1 MKTTRILAAAALT
14 SLFILGGVPQRPI
27 GHAAHAAGP
36 VKGGTVIDG
45 LFEEPDRLI
54 PNTSSET
61 FSVMV
66 QQTIFT
72 PLFYSDDNGVLHP
85 GLASQIPTVSNGG
98 ISRDGLTYTFHLRP
112 GLKWSDGQPL
122 DARDVDYSWRLWL
135 NKDLIVGTT
144 VGLDQ
149 IKSATVSAD
158 RHSITFHLKA
168 SYSPFVS
175 IWADG
180 DMPLPAHVLSKMSAK
195 AINTSQFTF
204 MPTVSSGPFR
214 MVARKAGYSIT
225 EVRNPTYYQRG
236 LPYLDKLIFRII
248 PDQTALTNALRAGE
262 IDCGWFLDVSQTN
275 VLQHIPGYT
284 YVAAA
289 KKTAN
294 VEYALLNLK
303 NPIFKDIRV
312 RQALEYGLNRPAM
325 VKDVRHGQAILAGAD
340 EAPALWSYNPQAKP
354 YPYDPARAAKLL
366 DAAGWKMGADGFRHK
381 NGQKFSVRYST
392 TANNTW
398 RRQDELIV
406 QQNFKSL
413 GIEVRI
419 VNFPADTYFGSIL
432 PSAKYDIG
440 EFEDGSAYDPDT
452 VLVASFRGDLL
463 PPRGANYGDYVNP
476 AYDKLAFQ
484 EARTSDMGQRKAIL
498 GQIQMILNHDLPA
511 LWLYHP
517 PDVAEHRNTL
527 HNYVPAPFSSET
539 WNTWAWWKG

>member
-14 SLFILGGVPQRPI
+14 SLFILGVPQPPI
-27 GHAAHAAGP
+27 GHAAAAGP

-61 FSVMV
+61 FSLMV
-66 QQTIFT
+66 QSTIFT
-72 PLFYSDDNGVLHP
+72 PLFYTDDNGVLHT
-85 GLASQIPTVSNGG
+85 GLASQIPTASNGG
-98 ISRDGLTYTFHLRP
+98 ISKDGLTYTFHLRP

-135 NKDLIVGTT
+135 NKDLIVNTT

-149 IKSATVSAD
+149 IKSATVSGD

-168 SYSPFVS
+168 PYSPFVS
-175 IWADG
+175 IWADQ
-180 DMPLPAHVLSKMSAK
+180 DMPLPAHALGKMSAK

-204 MPTVSSGPFR
+204 KPTVSSGPFR

-225 EVRNPTYYQRG
+225 EVRNPHYYQKG
-236 LPYLDKLIFRII
+236 LPHLDKLIFRII

-275 VLQHIPGYT
+275 VLAHIPGYT

-303 NPIFKDIRV
+303 NPIFKDLRV

-340 EAPALWSYNPQAKP
+340 EAPALWSYNPHATP

-406 QQNFKSL
+406 LQNFKSL

-419 VNFPADTYFGSIL
+419 VNYP
-432 PSAKYDIG
+432 
-440 EFEDGSAYDPDT
+440 
-452 VLVASFRGDLL
+452 
-463 PPRGANYGDYVNP
+463 
-476 AYDKLAFQ
+476 
-484 EARTSDMGQRKAIL
+484 
-498 GQIQMILNHDLPA
+498 
-511 LWLYHP
+511 
-517 PDVAEHRNTL
+517 
-527 HNYVPAPFSSET
+527 
-539 WNTWAWWKG
+539 

>member
-14 SLFILGGVPQRPI
+14 SLFILGGVPQRSI

-135 NKDLIVGTT
+135 NKDLIVNTT

-158 RHSITFHLKA
+158 RQSITFHLKA
-168 SYSPFVS
+168 PYSPFVS
-175 IWADG
+175 VWTDQN
-180 DMPLPAHVLSKMSAK
+180 MPLPAHVLSQMNAK
-195 AINTSQFTF
+195 AINTSKFTF
-204 MPTVSSGPFR
+204 MPTVSSGPF
-214 MVARKAGYSIT
+214 MASARKAGYSIT
-225 EVRNPTYYQRG
+225 EVRNPNYYQKG

-275 VLQHIPGYT
+275 ILEHIPGYT

-294 VEYALLNLK
+294 IEHALLNLQ
-303 NPIFKDIRV
+303 NPIFKDVRV

-325 VKDVRHGQAILAGAD
+325 VRDVRHGQAILAGAD
-340 EAPALWSYNPQAKP
+340 EAPALWSYNPNAKP

-392 TANNTW
+392 TAHNLW
-398 RRQDELIV
+398 RAQDELIV
-406 QQNFKSL
+406 LQNFKSL

-432 PSAKYDIG
+432 PGGKYDIG
-440 EFEDGSAYDPDT
+440 EFESNSNFDPDT
-452 VLVASFRGDLL
+452 VLVAAFRSDQL
-463 PPRGANYGDYVNP
+463 PPRGSNWSHYINP
-476 AYDKLAFQ
+476 TYDKLAFQ
-484 EARTSDMGQRKAIL
+484 EEHTSDMGQRKAIL

-527 HNYVPAPFSSET
+527 HNYAPAPFSVET
-539 WNTWAWWKG
+539 WNTWEWWKG

>member
-14 SLFILGGVPQRPI
+14 SLFILGGLPQRPI
-27 GHAAHAAGP
+27 GHAAAASP

-45 LFEEPDRLI
+45 LYEEPDRLI

-61 FSVMV
+61 FSEMA
-66 QQTIFT
+66 QRTIFT
-72 PLFYSDDNGVLHP
+72 PLFYTDDNGVLHP
-85 GLASQIPTVSNGG
+85 GLASQIPTIANGG
-98 ISRDGLTYTFHLRP
+98 ISRDSRTYTFHLRP

-122 DARDVDYSWRLWL
+122 DARDVDYAWRLWL
-135 NKDLIVGTT
+135 NKDLIVNTT

-168 SYSPFVS
+168 PYSPFVAV
-175 IWADG
+175 WTDQN
-180 DMPLPAHVLSKMSAK
+180 MPLPAHVLSKMTAK
-195 AINTSQFTF
+195 ALNTSSFTH
-204 MPTVSSGPFR
+204 MPSVSSGPFR

-225 EVRNPTYYQRG
+225 EVRNPNYYRKG

-248 PDQTALTNALRAGE
+248 PDQTAMTNALRAHE
-262 IDCGWFLDVSQTN
+262 VDCGWFLDVSQAN
-275 VLQHIPGYT
+275 ILQHLPGYT

-294 VEYALLNLK
+294 IEQALLNLK
-303 NPIFKDIRV
+303 NPIFQDVRV
-312 RQALEYGLNRPAM
+312 RQALEYGINRPAM
-325 VKDVRHGQAILAGAD
+325 VKDVRHGEAILAGAD
-340 EAPALWSYNPQAKP
+340 EAPALWSYNPNAKP

-392 TANNTW
+392 TAHNIW
-398 RRQDELIV
+398 RAQDE
-406 QQNFKSL
+406 
-413 GIEVRI
+413 
-419 VNFPADTYFGSIL
+419 
-432 PSAKYDIG
+432 
-440 EFEDGSAYDPDT
+440 
-452 VLVASFRGDLL
+452 
-463 PPRGANYGDYVNP
+463 
-476 AYDKLAFQ
+476 
-484 EARTSDMGQRKAIL
+484 RTSDMGQRKAIL

-527 HNYVPAPFSSET
+527 HNYAPAPFSAET
-539 WNTWAWWKG
+539 WNSSRRGRCCGLRSTLESGIE